1 MYIFMDSFGGKM
13 YIFMDLFVYF
23 LFIKCI
29 FSLKIMYIL
38 CRGKITNMGFKIFF
52 YMENESE

>member
-1 MYIFMDSFGGKM
+1 MDSFGGKM